1 MLARNKNKLTLL
13 LLFAAFLLPVLL
25 SWYLLK
31 FTDVAQNRDKSH
43 HGELIHPVRPLAD
56 VGLLD
61 PVTGNEHSLH
71 GKWNLVYH
79 HRGTCLDECR
89 NNLYKLRQLLL
100 ATGQYSLRLHRVMI
114 VNRQDLGS
122 IKPLL
127 TEDYAGQLLLFR
139 EEVTQ
144 EFIDAFRKNSGEDVV
159 SAGRLYIVD
168 PLGNLMMR
176 YDADVDPRGII
187 KDIQRLIKNSRI
199 G

>member
-1 MLARNKNKLTLL
+1 
-13 LLFAAFLLPVLL
+13 
-25 SWYLLK
+25 
-31 FTDVAQNRDKSH
+31 
-43 HGELIHPVRPLAD
+43 
-56 VGLLD
+56 
-61 PVTGNEHSLH
+61 
-71 GKWNLVYH
+71 
-79 HRGTCLDECR
+79 
-89 NNLYKLRQLLL
+89 LL

>member
-1 MLARNKNKLTLL
+1 MQARNKNKLTLT

-31 FTDVAQNRDKSH
+31 FTDVAQNRVKSH

-56 VGLLD
+56 AVLLD

-71 GKWNLVYH
+71 GKWSLVYH

-114 VNRQDLGS
+114 INRQDLGS

-127 TEDYAGQLLLFR
+127 TDYAGQLFLFR
-139 EEVTQ
+139 EEVARD
-144 EFIDAFRKNSGEDVV
+144 FIDAFRKDPGEDVV
-159 SAGRLYIVD
+159 NAGRLYIVD

-176 YDADVDPRGII
+176 YDADVDPGGII